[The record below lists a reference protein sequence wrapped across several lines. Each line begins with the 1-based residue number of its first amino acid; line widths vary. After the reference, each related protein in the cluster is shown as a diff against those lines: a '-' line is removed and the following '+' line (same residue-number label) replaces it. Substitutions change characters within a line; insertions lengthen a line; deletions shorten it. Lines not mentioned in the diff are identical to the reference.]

1 MAITEAE
8 KKVLLERLEK
18 ARVAKQ
24 AKAAEAKKAKE
35 AKQAPAPA
43 PAPEPTP
50 APERSPEPAS
60 EPIDIPV
67 VPDLVAASRK
77 PAKIDASLN
86 TNGERRSSKVCL
98 LPSDSEEEEEVIMPK
113 KKAKPVA
120 KKEPK
125 YMKIVLY
132 KEPQDKQAF
141 QQLLEA
147 VNDNGGEYDDEP
159 EAPAPA
165 PREYHKGPRV
175 VQKVGAGPRNTPVRT
190 VTREDIETEELRKLA
205 MLAFG

>member
-1 MAITEAE
+1 MGITEAE

-18 ARVAKQ
+18 ARIAKQ
-24 AKAAEAKKAKE
+24 AKAAEAKKSKSAHVPE
-35 AKQAPAPA
+35 PAPAHVPEPAPA
-43 PAPEPTP
+43 PAPVPEPT
-50 APERSPEPAS
+50 PEPAS
-60 EPIDIPV
+60 EPIPIPE
-67 VPDLVAASRK
+67 PKKK
-77 PAKIDASLN
+77 PAK
-86 TNGERRSSKVCL
+86 KVCL
-98 LPSDSEEEEEVIMPK
+98 PVSSDEDEEEEEKPK

-190 VTREDIETEELRKLA
+190 VTKEDIETEELRKLA

>member
-18 ARVAKQ
+18 ARIAKQ

-35 AKQAPAPA
+35 VKAAPAPA
-43 PAPEPTP
+43 PAPASEPTP
-50 APERSPEPAS
+50 APAPIPEPAPEPVS
-60 EPIDIPV
+60 EPIDIPA
-67 VPDLVAASRK
+67 PK
-77 PAKIDASLN
+77 KTAK
-86 TNGERRSSKVCL
+86 KVCL
-98 LPSDSEEEEEVIMPK
+98 PISDDEDEEEVVVPK
-113 KKAKPVA
+113 KKTKAVA

-147 VNDNGGEYDDEP
+147 VNDNGGEYEDEP
-159 EAPAPA
+159 EAPPPA

-175 VQKVGAGPRNTPVRT
+175 VQKVGAGPRNTPARSISK
-190 VTREDIETEELRKLA
+190 EDIETEELRKLA
-205 MLAFG
+205 MLVFG

>member
-35 AKQAPAPA
+35 AKQAPVPA

-77 PAKIDASLN
+77 PAK
-86 TNGERRSSKVCL
+86 KVCL
-98 LPSDSEEEEEVIMPK
+98 LPSDSEEEEEVILPK
-113 KKAKPVA
+113 KKKTVPVA

>member
-35 AKQAPAPA
+35 AKEAKQAPVPA

-77 PAKIDASLN
+77 PAK
-86 TNGERRSSKVCL
+86 KVCL

-190 VTREDIETEELRKLA
+190 VTKEDIETEELRKLA

>member
-35 AKQAPAPA
+35 AKQAPVPAPAPAPA

-77 PAKIDASLN
+77 PAK
-86 TNGERRSSKVCL
+86 KVCL